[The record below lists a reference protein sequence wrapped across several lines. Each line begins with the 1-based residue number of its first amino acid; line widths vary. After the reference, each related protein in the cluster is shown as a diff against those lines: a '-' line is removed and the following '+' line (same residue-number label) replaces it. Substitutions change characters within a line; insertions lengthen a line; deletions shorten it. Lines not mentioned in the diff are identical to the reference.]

1 MIKLKI
7 TLKTLDEKINYLG
20 KRIDHIEESNRKN
33 GVLLEKLDAK
43 IDLSLEGYSS
53 QKEPIEK
60 INERVSVLEGRG

>member
-20 KRIDHIEESNRKN
+20 KRIDHIEESNRKK